1 MPCWK
6 INRIASFSEML
17 SHLAFLANSL
27 TFSRNSNGSSFVCFS
42 PNNSNLLSHIENLFL
57 DNVLVA
63 LPLMKY
69 CLRSCLHNDSFCE
82 EYLLVAV
89 QPNAF
94 RSVAVAQW

>member
-1 MPCWK
+1 MAFAGK
-6 INRIASFSEML
+6 ILAAGIFLAVPPLEQEVRIAYDSV
-17 SHLAFLANSL
+17 L
-27 TFSRNSNGSSFVCFS
+27 TR
-42 PNNSNLLSHIENLFL
+42 
-57 DNVLVA
+57 LVA

-94 RSVAVAQW
+94 RSVAVAQ